1 VTYRIKKSDSG
12 EIQSVVGTKYIP
24 SCIIFSSFLLFEE
37 GFLFFFGV
45 GVLYYIIGVIKPPLF
60 MMSFMYLFFLYDRA
74 ESFGI
79 WEGKPLITLIT

>member
-1 VTYRIKKSDSG
+1 M
-12 EIQSVVGTKYIP
+12 
-24 SCIIFSSFLLFEE
+24 
-37 GFLFFFGV
+37 
-45 GVLYYIIGVIKPPLF
+45 LYYIIGVIKPPLF